1 MGHTLLSLLIEAL
14 ESSSAIFNP
23 SINEWGKNVG
33 EHYVEWSPNNFST
46 HDNKVVCV
54 VGCYMVPYVST
65 EKWSY
70 C

>member
-1 MGHTLLSLLIEAL
+1 MS
-14 ESSSAIFNP
+14 
-23 SINEWGKNVG
+23 GKNVG